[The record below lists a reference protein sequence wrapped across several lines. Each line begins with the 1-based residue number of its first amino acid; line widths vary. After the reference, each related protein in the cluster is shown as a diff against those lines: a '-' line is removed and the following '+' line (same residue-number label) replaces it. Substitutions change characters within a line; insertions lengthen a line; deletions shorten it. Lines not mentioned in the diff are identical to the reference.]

1 MTNEEKKEVNEEIVN
16 NETVEVKREI
26 KAPSE
31 IKEKKEEVVDAD
43 NDGFIDKDPGMFYEE
58 MKEEASKTEEPKVVA
73 EEVKVEEAAPKVEE
87 TKVDVKVDDVKES
100 SDNSINNVVK
110 VAEEK
115 VAMNN
120 AETGKNI
127 ELANNIVKEGKIEEN
142 KNLPADIKPILD
154 IIKEKLKAAGKVIT
168 NVLEMVGDMVEGI
181 FKKKN

>member
-1 MTNEEKKEVNEEIVN
+1 MIN

-43 NDGFIDKDPGMFYEE
+43 NDGFIDKDPGMFYKE
-58 MKEEASKTEEPKVVA
+58 MKEETS
-73 EEVKVEEAAPKVEE
+73 KVEEIAPKAEE
-87 TKVDVKVDDVKES
+87 VKES

-110 VAEEK
+110 AAEEK

-120 AETGKNI
+120 AENGKNI

>member
-73 EEVKVEEAAPKVEE
+73 EEVKVEEKKEV
-87 TKVDVKVDDVKES
+87 VDDVKES